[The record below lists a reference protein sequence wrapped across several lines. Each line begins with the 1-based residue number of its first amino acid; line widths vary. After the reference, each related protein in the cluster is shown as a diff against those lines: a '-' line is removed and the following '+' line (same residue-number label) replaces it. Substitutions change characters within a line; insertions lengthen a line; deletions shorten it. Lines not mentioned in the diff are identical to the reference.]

1 MRQLIWLRGPT
12 TAATSGDFVLTD
24 PSYFYAGDDEFH
36 VPRGCKVKLWS
47 VQLQGTAFEAQ
58 INVSHNSGT
67 NYAAA
72 GPVFDLQAEGFQNF
86 SFEGR
91 PLVILESR
99 TGLERMKVSFSQDSG
114 AATSSIALLVEITDE
129 D

>member
-1 MRQLIWLRGPT
+1 MKQLLWLRGPT

-58 INVSHNSGT
+58 INVSHDSGSS
-67 NYAAA
+67 YVAA
-72 GPVFDLQAEGFQNF
+72 GPVFDLQADGFQNY

-91 PLVILESR
+91 PLVIVESR
-99 TGLERMKVSFSQDSG
+99 TGLERMKVAFAQAGSV
-114 AATSSIALLVEITDE
+114 ATSSIALLVEITDE